1 MIFLNIVLMVIL
13 SDLDFENDE
22 FMAVDA
28 MNDSSAY
35 IVAKCLIKNKKLPA
49 KLLLLLPNKFLN
61 LYKKLI
67 FGNTIFVYYLG

>member
-28 MNDSSAY
+28 MNDPSTY
-35 IVAKCLIKNKKLPA
+35 IVAKCLIKNKKLP
-49 KLLLLLPNKFLN
+49 KKPLLLLPNQFLN
-61 LYKKLI
+61 LY
-67 FGNTIFVYYLG
+67 

>member
-28 MNDSSAY
+28 MNDPSTY
-35 IVAKCLIKNKKLPA
+35 IVAKCLIKNKKLP
-49 KLLLLLPNKFLN
+49 KNPLLLLPNQFLN
-61 LYKKLI
+61 LY
-67 FGNTIFVYYLG
+67 

>member
-28 MNDSSAY
+28 MNDPSTY
-35 IVAKCLIKNKKLPA
+35 IVAKCLIKNKKLP
-49 KLLLLLPNKFLN
+49 KNPQLLLPNQFLN
-61 LYKKLI
+61 LY
-67 FGNTIFVYYLG
+67 

>member
-28 MNDSSAY
+28 MNDPSKY
-35 IVAKCLIKNKKLPA
+35 IVAKCLIKNKKLPT

-67 FGNTIFVYYLG
+67 FDNTIFVYYLG

>member
-28 MNDSSAY
+28 MNDSGKNS
-35 IVAKCLIKNKKLPA
+35 VIKK
-49 KLLLLLPNKFLN
+49 
-61 LYKKLI
+61 
-67 FGNTIFVYYLG
+67 

>member
-28 MNDSSAY
+28 MNDPSTY
-35 IVAKCLIKNKKLPA
+35 IVAKCLIKNKKLP
-49 KLLLLLPNKFLN
+49 KNPLLLLPNKFLN
-61 LYKKLI
+61 LY
-67 FGNTIFVYYLG
+67 

>member
-28 MNDSSAY
+28 MNDPSTY
-35 IVAKCLIKNKKLPA
+35 IVAKCLIKNKKLPT

-67 FGNTIFVYYLG
+67 FDNTIFVYYLG

>member
-28 MNDSSAY
+28 MNDPSTY
-35 IVAKCLIKNKKLPA
+35 IVAKCLIKNKKLP
-49 KLLLLLPNKFLN
+49 KNPLLLLPKKFLN
-61 LYKKLI
+61 LY
-67 FGNTIFVYYLG
+67 

>member
-1 MIFLNIVLMVIL
+1 MVIL

-28 MNDSSAY
+28 MNDPSTY
-35 IVAKCLIKNKKLPA
+35 IVAKCLIKNKKLPT

-67 FGNTIFVYYLG
+67 FDNTIFVYYLG